1 MESNRAPRTMFDT
14 LLENCIF
21 YISRMYEFSH
31 SQGQQANEA
40 GRVSA
45 RHEAVAVVLDLVDP
59 VRAGRR
65 SVGAGREAG
74 FDEAGRSCLAGA

>member
-1 MESNRAPRTMFDT
+1 MSRTTESVAK
-14 LLENCIF
+14 
-21 YISRMYEFSH
+21 
-31 SQGQQANEA
+31 QADA

-65 SVGAGREAG
+65 SVGSGREAG
-74 FDEAGRSCLAGA
+74 LDEAGRGCQFEIHLENLG